1 MSALVGVVLGFLLS
15 LAVLGAAKALVQLC
29 LVGCQ
34 PKRAWPDCYC
44 WKKVSLKLHPCALLE

>member
-1 MSALVGVVLGFLLS
+1 MGVALGFLLS